1 MCKDKADALK
11 QERIK
16 GLERMV
22 LNFYLRFKN
31 CQLIMTRKK
40 DLLIF
45 SWDCILPK
53 YRLAMDFCLYTS
65 YTTIRYKVQIVSF
78 GYKFQPICLKFC
90 VQAWFVNPLWIVNYG
105 VSWNPWPLI
114 SMNSV
119 KTMFQC
125 FYTIVKKSC
134 CHK

>member
-1 MCKDKADALK
+1 MEYFHMGIFVISRVYLIRKYGSQTQAFFLYFIDFSTPCHKDKADALK

-53 YRLAMDFCLYTS
+53 YRYAMDFCLYTS

-90 VQAWFVNPLWIVNYG
+90 MQA
-105 VSWNPWPLI
+105 
-114 SMNSV
+114 
-119 KTMFQC
+119 
-125 FYTIVKKSC
+125 
-134 CHK
+134 